1 MKVVSPL
8 TINDIQAFIMVYELR
23 HISNAAVELHMSQ
36 SELSKRMRAVET
48 ELNIKLLDTY
58 NKRRLQITPAG
69 ETFYHHA
76 QTMIA
81 DYEAM
86 MHDLAP
92 NRPTKTSKLNIGSI
106 PVSGQ
111 YNIAQKIASFNSEHP
126 EVELKIIED
135 EGNHV
140 RQRLLD
146 GEFQAAIIRDT
157 QTSGLQP
164 TEYQKQPLLADELKI
179 ILPVGHHLAHQKTIR
194 LRDLANEQLV
204 SLPAGSGVYELIMS
218 LFARQSLEP
227 HIFFESTH
235 IETLLGMLPNSHNV
249 TLLFKQSVTPFMT
262 SNVVMRSLAI
272 PVLSQLQFVYPQ
284 RDGSQLMTDL
294 IDFLT
299 TNATTKTNAN

>member
-1 MKVVSPL
+1 M

-36 SELSKRMRAVET
+36 SELSKRMRAVEN
-48 ELNIKLLDTY
+48 ELNIQLIDTY

-81 DYEAM
+81 DYESM

-92 NRPTKTSKLNIGSI
+92 NRPNQTSKLTIGSI

-111 YNIAQKIASFNSEHP
+111 YNIAQKIASFSSLQP
-126 EVELKIIED
+126 EVELKLIED
-135 EGNHV
+135 EGDHV

-157 QTSGLQP
+157 QTSSLQP
-164 TEYQKQPLLADELKI
+164 TEFQKQPLLADELKV
-179 ILPVGHHLAHQKTIR
+179 ILPANHPLVQQKLIRLHDLAHAQM
-194 LRDLANEQLV
+194 V
-204 SLPAGSGVYELIMS
+204 SLPAGSGVYELSMS
-218 LFARQSLEP
+218 LFARQNLTP

-235 IETLLGMLPNSHNV
+235 IETLLGMLPNSDNV

-262 SNVVMRSLAI
+262 DDVVMRSLAI
-272 PVLSQLQFVYPQ
+272 PVMSQLQFVYPQ
-284 RDGSQLMTDL
+284 RGGNQLMTDL
-294 IDFLT
+294 IDYLT
-299 TNATTKTNAN
+299 VNATVTN